1 MFHQSQ
7 FPATPFSA
15 TMPVTA
21 SGVSAANVVA
31 TIDVPASHHG
41 NDRPETKN
49 SDTFLPARRVYASP
63 TAAESRKYAPTM
75 IQSRDVIGS
84 GSPAIP
90 QSCVGDPF
98 AWRYDRIGNGDLNG
112 IVHGAAQRH
121 VLLILAPG
129 IHAIGQ
135 EHHEQIALKVDPQA
149 GAGEPGVADRFGGE
163 EVAAGGAEAAGR
175 GHVPA
180 DGAAREIVL
189 LRAQAV
195 DRRRVEQSFRA
206 VEPVVQQHLREHGK
220 VPCGGKK
227 ARVAGYAADGE
238 RILVVHAAMHVLF
251 AKQRVDLGRSD
262 AGEQVVA
269 LRRSRTAARGQTDRL
284 SQWVVHGLAQ
294 PEPVEEPG
302 PQEFI
307 DSLSRKPL
315 DDE

>member
-49 SDTFLPARRVYASP
+49 SETFLPARRVYASP

-98 AWRYDRIGNGDLNG
+98 ARRYDRIGNGDLNG

-121 VLLILAPG
+121 VLLILAPR
-129 IHAIGQ
+129 IDAIG
-135 EHHEQIALKVDPQA
+135 EKHDEQIALEVDPQA
-149 GAGEPGVADRFGGE
+149 GAGEPGVPDRLCGE
-163 EVAAGGAEAAGR
+163 EVAAGGAKAAGR

-195 DRRRVEQSFRA
+195 DGRRVEQSFHP
-206 VEPVVQQHLREHGK
+206 VEPVVQQHLREHGQIAG
-220 VPCGGKK
+220 GGKE
-227 ARVAGYAADGE
+227 ARVAGYAANGE
-238 RILVVHAAMHVLF
+238 RVLVVHAAVHVLF
-251 AKQRVDLGRSD
+251 AEQRVDLGWSD
-262 AGEQVVA
+262 AREQVMT
-269 LRRSRTAARGQTDRL
+269 LR
-284 SQWVVHGLAQ
+284 
-294 PEPVEEPG
+294 
-302 PQEFI
+302 
-307 DSLSRKPL
+307 
-315 DDE
+315 